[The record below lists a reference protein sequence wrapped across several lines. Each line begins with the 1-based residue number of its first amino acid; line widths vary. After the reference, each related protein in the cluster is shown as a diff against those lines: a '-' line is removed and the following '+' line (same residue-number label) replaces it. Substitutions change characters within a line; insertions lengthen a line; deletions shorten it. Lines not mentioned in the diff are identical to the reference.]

1 MSFAFFRKYNKIILA
16 VGGSLLMIIFLI
28 PQAASSWIGQPGD
41 QAVGR
46 LGGREITIKDLR
58 TADAEMRLVASLNQ
72 QAAMTMP
79 RGEDAN
85 LRWMLMVEEAR
96 QQGLHSSTAHA
107 QQILQAWQ
115 ISDQQI
121 IDIKNEIRAT
131 DAFIYQALRH
141 WQMVMQ
147 LQQMVAGTLRVS
159 EPAMRSFARNVQ
171 SNISVNI
178 VPIASERLVDKVDEP
193 TEEELQNLFAQ
204 NAKVAPGQSKP
215 FGFGYR
221 LPNRVKLEYIA
232 VPFETVQKSVIISEV
247 EANRYYLEH
256 PDEFVPEVE
265 GVLPDVKIDPLPYRE
280 VREKII
286 AQLADRKTAEKQDQI
301 VKTIQAELAETTRNY
316 ERDGDSGY
324 LIVGRLADFQA
335 IALQIQRDYGVLP
348 KIVRIEDRWIPI
360 AEISD
365 IDEFGGSF
373 MIVGSGANRQAVP
386 VAQYI
391 ALIREFVPA
400 EMADRNPL
408 AALRFQR
415 GVPSQPTEDIAGN
428 RYIFRVL
435 ETETSRPPRSLDEV
449 REDVVRDAKLVKA
462 YGMVKGNIEQYLA
475 SAREKGLEDFAGT
488 IDEELQVEK
497 IESFSRRDVNPRISP
512 TPQVP
517 NLPIVGRSAQFVD
530 AVFSLAEPIEEAG
543 LIDAVPADQLVGAV
557 PVDAQLTVY
566 ITKVTDYLP
575 VTSEE
580 FAQLRP
586 IYGQFIEQEDLMMI
600 RDPAI
605 NPFTYYALAT
615 RVGYTSASEDRAAEQ
630 DDADTG
636 EE

>member
-16 VGGSLLMIIFLI
+16 VGGSLLMVIFLI

-46 LGGREITIKDLR
+46 IGDREVSIKDLR
-58 TADAEMRLVASLNQ
+58 TADAEMRLVSSLNR

-171 SNISVNI
+171 SSISVDV
-178 VPIASERLVDKVDEP
+178 VPIAAERLVDRVDEP
-193 TEEELQNLFAQ
+193 TEEELQNLFQQ
-204 NAKVAPGQSKP
+204 NAKLAPGQSKP

-232 VPFETVQKSVIISEV
+232 VPFEAVQKSVNISEV

-256 PDEFVPEVE
+256 TDEFIPEVE
-265 GVLPDVKIDPLPYRE
+265 GALPDVKVEPKPYRE

-301 VKTIQAELAETTRNY
+301 IKTIQAELAETTRNY

-324 LIVGRLADFQA
+324 VIVGRLANFQA
-335 IALQIQRDYGVLP
+335 IAAQIQRDYGVLP
-348 KIVRIEDRWIPI
+348 EIVRIEDRWIPV

-365 IDEFGGSF
+365 LGDFGSSF
-373 MIVGSGANRQAVP
+373 MIVGSGTNRQAVP

-408 AALRFQR
+408 AALRLQR
-415 GVPSQPTEDIAGN
+415 GVPSQPVEDIDGN
-428 RYIFRVL
+428 EYIFRVL

-462 YGMVKGNIEQYLA
+462 YRMVKENVDQYLT

-512 TPQVP
+512 TPQIP
-517 NLPIVGRSAQFVD
+517 NLPVVGRSAQFVD
-530 AVFSLAEPIEEAG
+530 GVFDLAEPIEDAG
-543 LIDAVPADQLVGAV
+543 SIDAVPADQLIGAV

-566 ITKVTDYLP
+566 ITKIVEYLP

-605 NPFTYYALAT
+605 NPFTYDALAT
-615 RVGYTSASEDRAAEQ
+615 RVGYTSASEDRAAEESDQ
-630 DDADTG
+630 DTP